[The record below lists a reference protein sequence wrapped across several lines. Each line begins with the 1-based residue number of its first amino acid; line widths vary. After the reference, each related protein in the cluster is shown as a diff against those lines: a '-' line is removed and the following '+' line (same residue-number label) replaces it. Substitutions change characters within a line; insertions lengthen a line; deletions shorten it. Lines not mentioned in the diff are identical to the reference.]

1 MTTIGDIVQILGHQ
15 GCKLNISQLV
25 AFISVSRII
34 KKQILLVYESTQRAE
49 DIPPLLPPEP
59 RILLAKT
66 CGLSDED
73 VKLCWKAV
81 AALVWKP
88 DNMLESVKDSGSIYN
103 LFRSAEHPFFRT
115 FPA

>member
-34 KKQILLVYESTQRAE
+34 KKQILLVYDSSQRPE
-49 DIPPLLPPEP
+49 DIPSLLPPEP
-59 RILLAKT
+59 RMLLAKT
-66 CGLSDED
+66 CGLSEED

-88 DNMLESVKDSGSIYN
+88 DDMLESVKDSGSIYN
-103 LFRSAEHPFFRT
+103 LFRCAEHPFFRA
-115 FPA
+115 FPI